1 MAEEACRVRNAIARK
16 LVLQGSVSIEE
27 GLTMMDG
34 EYDYFFAWHMFEL
47 PIEREMTHYK
57 EWGVY
62 GHLVGFHPYTK
73 EDKERMMAEDPDN
86 FPALLEETYGYD
98 SWFSVDSVCR
108 LSDEDFMVKEDEH
121 AFSKYTLRFMK
132 RNKVLSVPSVM
143 KRLLE
148 ETTTQGK

>member
-1 MAEEACRVRNAIARK
+1 VRDAIARK

-62 GHLVGFHPYTK
+62 DYLVGFHPYTK
-73 EDKERMMAEDPDN
+73 EDKERLMAEDPHN

-98 SWFSVDSVCR
+98 SWFSLGSVCR
-108 LSDEDFMVKEDEH
+108 LLDEDFMVKEDEQ

-132 RNKVLSVPSVM
+132 RGKVLSVPSVM

-148 ETTTQGK
+148 ETQTQGTQ

>member
-1 MAEEACRVRNAIARK
+1 VRDAIARK
-16 LVLQGSVSIEE
+16 LLLQGSVSIEE
-27 GLTMMDG
+27 GLTMMGG
-34 EYDYFFAWHMFEL
+34 EYDYFFAWHMFEI

-62 GHLVGFHPYTK
+62 DHLVGFHPYTK
-73 EDKERMMAEDPDN
+73 EDKERMMAEDPHN

-98 SWFSVDSVCR
+98 SWFSLGSVCR
-108 LSDEDFMVKEDEH
+108 LLDEDFMVKEDEQ

-132 RNKVLSVPSVM
+132 RGKVLSVPSVM

-148 ETTTQGK
+148 ETQTQGTQ